1 MRFARL
7 VLVFAA
13 LCALHAGSVRATD
26 AEFEKAMVEAQQM
39 RRSQPLAFV
48 AAVEALQQRPTPPD
62 RRQREQLGL
71 LRVHAAMIQSRFG
84 DVLHIGAPLAESAE
98 DPAVRILASAVMV
111 NALSNTRDFVEG
123 QRRLDPL
130 LVEVDAQPDAGLRR
144 YVWMVAALFYNQLA
158 QYDAGL
164 RYADRVLAH
173 QPDEA
178 ERCAANQLSIE
189 ARLNR
194 RPGTLS
200 LDVFEQARAYCV
212 TAKWPVMQGLLD
224 LNKARWL
231 ALQGQRNEAMA
242 VLDAHLPEFQA
253 TGSPRLIA
261 EARAQR
267 GEWLREQGK
276 FSEAEKEARSA
287 MALSS
292 ELPSGLALLM
302 ARRTLYEIALARGD
316 EALALR
322 QLQALMVADR
332 AYLQELVT
340 LQEAY
345 QDGRDESLSR
355 EHELALMAQRNTEL
369 DLQSRAAAVFNTR
382 SQFLLALLVLGL
394 GSAGVWAWRA
404 RRGQRRMRYLAH
416 HDALTGLWTRQQ
428 FSLQASAALAR
439 AEGGNR
445 PMALVLFDLD
455 HFSRVNSEHGH
466 ASGDALL
473 QAVAE
478 ALKGLESETMRF
490 GRMGGEE
497 FACLIHGA
505 GLDEGLTLAE
515 RCRAA
520 IAATVVEREG
530 GLLPLRITA
539 SFGVVSTAIAGYRL
553 RDLLANADQALYR
566 AKNAGRNRVSAAIVV
581 AVPEAEKA

>member
-1 MRFARL
+1 MRAVRL
-7 VLVFAA
+7 AFVFIA
-13 LCALHAGSVRATD
+13 LCALHTGSVRAAD
-26 AEFEKAMVEAQQM
+26 AEFEKAMAEAQQL

-62 RRQREQLGL
+62 RRQREQLDL

-98 DPAVRILASAVMV
+98 DPAVRIIAAAVIV
-111 NALSNTRDFVEG
+111 NAQSNTRDFVEG
-123 QRRLDPL
+123 QRRLEPL
-130 LVEVDAQPDAGLRR
+130 LVEVDVQPDASLRR
-144 YVWMVAALFYNQLA
+144 YVWMVAANFYNQLA
-158 QYDAGL
+158 QYDSGM
-164 RYADRVLAH
+164 RYAERVLAN

-200 LDVFEQARAYCV
+200 LEVFDQARAHCV
-212 TAKWPVMQGLLD
+212 TANWPVMQGMLD

-231 ALQGQRNEAMA
+231 ALQGQRNEAMR
-242 VLDAHLPEFQA
+242 VLDTHMAAFEA
-253 TGSPRLIA
+253 TGWPRLIA
-261 EARAQR
+261 EAHAQR

-276 FSEAEKEARSA
+276 LGEAEKEARSA

-322 QLQALMVADR
+322 QLQALMVVDR

-345 QDGRDESLSR
+345 QDGRDDSLTR
-355 EHELALMAQRNTEL
+355 EHELALMAQRNAEL

-382 SQFLLALLVLGL
+382 SQFLLALLLLGL

-439 AEGGNR
+439 AESSSR

-478 ALKGLESETMRF
+478 TLKNLEGEGVRF
-490 GRMGGEE
+490 GRIGGEE
-497 FACLIHGA
+497 FACLVHGA

-515 RCRAA
+515 RCRVA
-520 IAATVVEREG
+520 IAATMVEREG

-539 SFGVVSTAIAGYRL
+539 SFGVVSTTIAGYRL